1 MYLSLQSVTHCRK
14 VISLLSILVG
24 VGRNLDTIVLRVGGR
39 TDLNLHS
46 KTDMTAI
53 RVGDLI
59 DPILLGKTDM
69 TATRVGDLID
79 PLLLGNTDVTE
90 A

>member
-39 TDLNLHS
+39 TDLNFYS
-46 KTDMTAI
+46 KTDVTATRI
-53 RVGDLI
+53 GGLL
-59 DPILLGKTDM
+59 DPVLRGKTDM
-69 TATRVGDLID
+69 TEARV
-79 PLLLGNTDVTE
+79 
-90 A
+90 

>member
-46 KTDMTAI
+46 KTDMTA
-53 RVGDLI
+53 
-59 DPILLGKTDM
+59 
-69 TATRVGDLID
+69 TRVGDLTD
-79 PLLLGNTDVTE
+79 PLILGKTDVTE